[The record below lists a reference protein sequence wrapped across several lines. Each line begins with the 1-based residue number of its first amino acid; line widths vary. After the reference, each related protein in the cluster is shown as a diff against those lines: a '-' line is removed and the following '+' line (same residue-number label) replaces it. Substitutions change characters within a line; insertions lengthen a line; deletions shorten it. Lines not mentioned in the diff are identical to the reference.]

1 MTIVLSTGKLPKHN
15 TFELDDVSTFAVDNS
30 PANIW
35 AAGKSGWYE
44 IQPSKEYQAIY
55 DHMMVGIDLF
65 FTLEDFHTDEAQ
77 KTRRVPL
84 TVDLLAREVGSTF
97 IGRIASENML
107 TFSIVADG

>member
-1 MTIVLSTGKLPKHN
+1 MLPTGKLPKHN

-44 IQPSKEYQAIY
+44 IQPSKEYQATY

-77 KTRRVPL
+77 KTGRVPL
-84 TVDLLAREVGSTF
+84 TVDLLASEVGHTF
-97 IGRIASENML
+97 IHLIMFGNML
-107 TFSIVADG
+107 TLSIVADD